1 MYIDGVHDRLDPMTR
16 LLANR
21 QRPTF
26 SSPQLAAQLA
36 LRMSDKNEC
45 MCSHG
50 MSQRGKGGRFLICIY
65 IPTKEMKFL
74 KVLSIDADPRSCCAT
89 SGLYSDNQ
97 G

>member
-1 MYIDGVHDRLDPMTR
+1 MDGVHDRLDPMTR

-26 SSPQLAAQLA
+26 TSPQLATRLA

-50 MSQRGKGGRFLICIY
+50 MSQRGKGGRFLSVFIS
-65 IPTKEMKFL
+65 PQ
-74 KVLSIDADPRSCCAT
+74 RR
-89 SGLYSDNQ
+89 
-97 G
+97 